1 MLLIS
6 SSLNNNTIKDN
17 NMASYNTSGVTSY
30 DPRNLGGSEGYGPSK
45 PSSNGLASKPK
56 VSKMDSDMYAGSKYS
71 PTSGAGTSK
80 AKQTYSSAAAATAND
95 DNVSYGQSY
104 SPNVMSAAFT
114 SAGAV
119 LPPPAVS
126 KPLTFRDYTGGS
138 LYDSDIFKP
147 KILPDNSSDINNFLG
162 RSAIDDALREALGPS
177 KMPEIYLGQSAEEPE
192 PNIDMSV
199 LQGALQ
205 PEPITVEEIE
215 VKAGDTLTGIAA
227 ANNVPVQDVIDA
239 NPQIK
244 NPDLIRPG
252 EKVTLPSII
261 STMGKLLK
269 TATDPEAP
277 APVSEDPD
285 REFYQSGMPI
295 EERVFE
301 GEDPRNLGGA
311 EGYGSVGT
319 PSDAE
324 TSEGL
329 MTRPK
334 ARPDKLTI
342 TKLGKDW
349 DNKNSED
356 VKILQ
361 SVLSNI
367 GGAIPPKVGSIDG
380 AWGKK
385 GRNALWAFQVRA
397 GITPTGEMN
406 EETAA
411 ALNAP
416 DTLDPRKTKG
426 SAPVTR
432 KDIKQLVA
440 AEDFRVM
447 PYELNSS
454 RSGRSG
460 LTIGAGID
468 VGQRTAQE
476 LKDDFGF
483 TDAMIE
489 EFGVYDAA
497 TNPTGW
503 IGRNPADPS
512 KGGQGGAPGT
522 AARNRVH
529 AEMAAEYERQRLA
542 GELPVI
548 DESWLVDNMADVY
561 DEYVP
566 AVKEAYEEAYGDGSW
581 DALPAEVQAMPVLET
596 YRGDPINNG
605 MLLAMSEGRYF
616 DAANLAVKSSRKN
629 SYKKVLR
636 AEGHTP

>member
-1 MLLIS
+1 
-6 SSLNNNTIKDN
+6 
-17 NMASYNTSGVTSY
+17 MASYNTSGVTSY

-162 RSAIDDALREALGPS
+162 RSAIDDALSEALGPS

-205 PEPITVEEIE
+205 PESITVKEIE

-301 GEDPRNLGGA
+301 GEDPRNLGVAETGEGLMSDPRKLGGA
-311 EGYGSVGT
+311 EGYGKLTKNMIEGTDKEELKETQSRLKALGFYESAVDGLTGPSTKSAIKTFQHKNGLEVTGIADKATRLKLAQPENLVAQEKPKRTLLSFISKGEGGYGAANNGTSKLAKKFSIVDGYYSDTYSKPLTEMTVNELMNAQVGT
-319 PSDAE
+319 TGKTTEELLRMNPESTSAQRNRDVFAVGAYQIIPKTMWDAVRKGAIDGGTVFNPKTQDKIAIDFLAGSD
-324 TSEGL
+324 
-329 MTRPK
+329 R
-334 ARPDKLTI
+334 
-342 TKLGKDW
+342 TKLRDFLGG
-349 DNKNSED
+349 NPN
-356 VKILQ
+356 V
-361 SVLSNI
+361 SVDDAMLDL
-367 GGAIPPKVGSIDG
+367 AKQ
-380 AWGKK
+380 
-385 GRNALWAFQVRA
+385 WA
-397 GITPTGEMN
+397 
-406 EETAA
+406 
-411 ALNAP
+411 
-416 DTLDPRKTKG
+416 
-426 SAPVTR
+426 SAPVPKT
-432 KDIKQLVA
+432 Q
-440 AEDFRVM
+440 
-447 PYELNSS
+447 
-454 RSGRSG
+454 
-460 LTIGAGID
+460 TI
-468 VGQRTAQE
+468 TW
-476 LKDDFGF
+476 
-483 TDAMIE
+483 
-489 EFGVYDAA
+489 
-497 TNPTGW
+497 TN
-503 IGRNPADPS
+503 
-512 KGGQGGAPGT
+512 
-522 AARNRVH
+522 
-529 AEMAAEYERQRLA
+529 E
-542 GELPVI
+542 
-548 DESWLVDNMADVY
+548 
-561 DEYVP
+561 
-566 AVKEAYEEAYGDGSW
+566 DGSTGSKKVV
-581 DALPAEVQAMPVLET
+581 AGKSYYGSGNKSQHTVAETKA
-596 YRGDPINNG
+596 
-605 MLLAMSEGRYF
+605 MLLQARDE
-616 DAANLAVKSSRKN
+616 N
-629 SYKKVLR
+629 VL
-636 AEGHTP
+636 